1 MKNAP
6 YYECDGEYY
15 YDPFLDPIEDDE
27 FYHWDPVQGRI
38 RIGRRGDG
46 GAA

>member
-27 FYHWDPVQGRI
+27 FYYLDRKDGRI
-38 RIGRRGDG
+38 HIGHRDEG
-46 GAA
+46 GPT